1 MILIDA
7 STRCLH
13 IFLLS
18 NRNVEF
24 ARFLAQIIRLRAQFL
39 DFLIKR
45 LIIDNT
51 CEFISKSF
59 NDYCMFIR
67 VYVGHCVAHTITQN
81 DLTES
86 LIARPLILRSNLPFS
101 CWGHA
106 ILNVASLICI

>member
-1 MILIDA
+1 MVLIDA

-18 NRNVEF
+18 NRGVAF
-24 ARFLAQIIRLRAQFL
+24 A
-39 DFLIKR
+39 IKR
-45 LIIDNT
+45 IIIDNT

-59 NDYCMFIR
+59 NDYFMFIR
-67 VYVGHCVAHTITQN
+67 VYVAHCVAHTITQN

-86 LIARPLILRSNLPFS
+86 LIVRPLIFRSNLPFS
-101 CWGHA
+101 CWSHA